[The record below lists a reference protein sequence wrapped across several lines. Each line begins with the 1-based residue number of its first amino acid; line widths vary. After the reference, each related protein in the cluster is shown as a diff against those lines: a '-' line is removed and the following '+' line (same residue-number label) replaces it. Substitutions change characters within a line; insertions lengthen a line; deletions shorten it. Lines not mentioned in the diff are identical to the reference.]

1 MHTFSDIWCKD
12 RAVLARVEKEVLWN
26 IYCLKLKEIYGY
38 ILDLLEKNTGCP
50 EIANYIYWSKEELT
64 PEEIIEIALN
74 Y

>member
-1 MHTFSDIWCKD
+1 M
-12 RAVLARVEKEVLWN
+12 LWN